1 MMLLFGGTTEAK
13 EISCWLDESGRSY
26 IYSTKTRI
34 QFDGKGKYCYGAMD
48 REKLQQFCEE
58 QKISCI
64 INASHPFAEEL
75 HQTVAS
81 LVLPIPLIRF
91 ERLFPER
98 TYHPLVRYVKGYP
111 EALYQ
116 LDKEGFTS
124 LLVLSGVQSIPHLKS
139 FWIKN
144 TCWFR
149 ILDRPESREIA
160 KGHGF
165 PEENLLFGFPQN
177 RNEEGLLFRTLNPD
191 AILTKESGFNG
202 KLQDKLEAAIDCQL
216 PIYIIKKPE
225 LPSGYKLAHSKEE
238 LLVHLPIE

>member
-1 MMLLFGGTTEAK
+1 MILLFGGTTEAK
-13 EISCWLDESGRSY
+13 EIAGWLDESRLSY
-26 IYSTKTRI
+26 IYSTKTRS

-48 REKLQQFCEE
+48 REKLQQFCGE
-58 QKISCI
+58 QKISYI

-75 HQTVAS
+75 HHTVAS
-81 LVLPIPLIRF
+81 LALAIPLIRF

-98 TYHPLVRYVKGYP
+98 TDHPLVRYVEGYS

-116 LDKEGFTS
+116 LNNQGFTS
-124 LLVLSGVQSIPHLKS
+124 LLVLSGVQSIPHLKN
-139 FWIKN
+139 FWTKN

-149 ILDRPESREIA
+149 ILDRPESSEIA

-177 RNEEGLLFRTLNPD
+177 REEEALLFRTLKPD

-202 KLQDKLEAAIDCQL
+202 KLQDKLEAALHCQL
-216 PIYIIKKPE
+216 PIYILKKPE
-225 LPSGYKLAHSKEE
+225 LPSGYKKVHNQDE
-238 LLVHLPIE
+238 LLALLPIE